1 MINKRRSEIGILG
14 EILKLAQEG
23 IKKTH
28 IQYKA
33 NLSFSQLQTFLK
45 FTVDKGLL
53 KEVQRNPFHGYKTTE
68 KGLELLSLI
77 KEMKNYLG
85 GEEGER

>member
-33 NLSFSQLQTFLK
+33 NLSYSQLQTFLK

-53 KEVQRNPFHGYKTTE
+53 ERVQHNPYHGYKTTE
-68 KGLELLSLI
+68 KGFELLALI
-77 KEMKNYLG
+77 KEMKSYLG

>member
-14 EILKLAQEG
+14 EILQLAQHG

-33 NLSFSQLQTFLK
+33 NLSYVQLQAFLS
-45 FTVDKGLL
+45 FAVNKGLL
-53 KEVQRNPFHGYKTTE
+53 EIE
-68 KGLELLSLI
+68 KGNSNGPFLTTQKGSELLALI
-77 KEMKNYLG
+77 DEFMRILT
-85 GEEGER
+85 E

>member
-14 EILKLAQEG
+14 EILKLAQDG

-33 NLSFSQLQTFLK
+33 NLSYSQLQTFLK
-45 FTVDKGLL
+45 FAVDKGLL
-53 KEVQRNPFHGYKTTE
+53 EEVQHNPYLGYRTTE
-68 KGLELLSLI
+68 RGLELLALI
-77 KEMKNYLG
+77 KEMKSYLG
-85 GEEGER
+85 EGEQ